1 MYSCKNLADFN
12 INTYKVIE
20 ARRSDIAQSEMG
32 KKIKDVSI
40 AGDQAIILK
49 GKAKVAKH

>member
-12 INTYKVIE
+12 INTYEVIE
-20 ARRSDIAQSEMG
+20 ARRSDIAQTEMG
-32 KKIKDVSI
+32 KKIKDVAI

-49 GKAKVAKH
+49 RKAKVAKH